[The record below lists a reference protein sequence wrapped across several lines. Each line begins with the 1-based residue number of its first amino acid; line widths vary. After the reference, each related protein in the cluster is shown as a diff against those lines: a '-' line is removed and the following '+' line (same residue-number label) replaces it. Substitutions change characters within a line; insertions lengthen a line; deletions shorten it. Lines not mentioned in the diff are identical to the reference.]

1 MKTSISIPDPLFEQ
15 AEELAGRL
23 GISRSELYQ
32 RAIASFLSQNA
43 QAGIAEK
50 LNEVYGSEESA
61 TVDPVLV
68 KLQFSSLADNQVAWK
83 SPGCHP

>member
-15 AEELAGRL
+15 AEVLAGRL

-43 QAGIAEK
+43 QDGITEK
-50 LNEVYGSEESA
+50 LNEVYGSEKPA
-61 TVDPVLV
+61 TVDPVLA
-68 KLQFSSLADNQVAWK
+68 KLQFSSLSDNQVAWK